1 MVITKLTLLVVD
13 KKWVHIKY
21 FLVVLK
27 AQLKLRIGFLST
39 EKDGQLEIRK
49 YIKWTFSVLDFLM
62 KEILVMRVQENLIFI
77 K

>member
-21 FLVVLK
+21 SLVVLK
-27 AQLKLRIGFLST
+27 AKLKLRIGFLSA

-49 YIKWTFSVLDFLM
+49 YIKFTFSVLDFLM
-62 KEILVMRVQENLIFI
+62 KEILVIRVQENLIFI